1 MDVPMWLHNTIR
13 KQQKISNLKCFAC
26 CYSACMHSFNC
37 AQDFIRGWKSW
48 HDDEIHRWCLCKTVL
63 WGGFRAVFSQQYG
76 SNEACAT
83 SQNRRKKKKKRRKKK
98 KKKLAWM
105 CRYMRRIQIK
115 KSDLNRR
122 GSGLVAR
129 DLTFIFFFST
139 KLADEVG
146 HWSQHVTPSW
156 LSRVCSVAP
165 KTVSPSEGECA
176 NEI

>member
-1 MDVPMWLHNTIR
+1 MPKTL
-13 KQQKISNLKCFAC
+13 FADEKVG
-26 CYSACMHSFNC
+26 MMM
-37 AQDFIRGWKSW
+37 KSIA
-48 HDDEIHRWCLCKTVL
+48 DAYVRQFC
-63 WGGFRAVFSQQYG
+63 GAVFVLCFHNNTVQH
-76 SNEACAT
+76 EACAT
-83 SQNRRKKKKKRRKKK
+83 SQNRRKKKKTQEE

-146 HWSQHVTPSW
+146 H
-156 LSRVCSVAP
+156 
-165 KTVSPSEGECA
+165 
-176 NEI
+176 

>member
-1 MDVPMWLHNTIR
+1 MPKTL
-13 KQQKISNLKCFAC
+13 FADEKVG
-26 CYSACMHSFNC
+26 MMM
-37 AQDFIRGWKSW
+37 KSIA
-48 HDDEIHRWCLCKTVL
+48 DAYVRQFC
-63 WGGFRAVFSQQYG
+63 GAVFVLCFHNNTVQM
-76 SNEACAT
+76 
-83 SQNRRKKKKKRRKKK
+83 RRVQLHKIGAKKKKDARR

-146 HWSQHVTPSW
+146 H
-156 LSRVCSVAP
+156 
-165 KTVSPSEGECA
+165 
-176 NEI
+176 